1 MLGHCVCAQT
11 NTQII
16 LKYAKSLT
24 NRVFYDKIEQNKSGG
39 DDMKTVTIYRI
50 NETDRTIDIAQSVND
65 DSESI
70 KAAVLNT
77 KNFTFDEILRQ
88 HLAFRGSGTL
98 IENCLNRFL
107 SALHIGRSIPVNADD
122 MLAGFTAEN
131 GENIFLR
138 GMMTAAHEL
147 YDVERTALSAPNDVL
162 LATLNK
168 SRIQAE
174 ISAKINTFFDS
185 KLAAIGDAAYF
196 DCGQKLNAF
205 AVLHSEII
213 IFSDD
218 YTFSTFRIC
227 DNCLT
232 NLLFELGQI
241 VHRNAMNPRKCGF
254 CGKMFLGTEDEVCC
268 RQSSCQTAH
277 KEQKEAIYK
286 EHTEEYSQ
294 IKRTYDAF
302 VRRYDGY
309 LKAAGINARFPAEY
323 DEFCQAKEVRK
334 SEMNS
339 LKKRLIRNGL
349 PTDELYEM
357 GEKFKAEIRA
367 IAERIMEKCGR

>member
-1 MLGHCVCAQT
+1 
-11 NTQII
+11 
-16 LKYAKSLT
+16 
-24 NRVFYDKIEQNKSGG
+24 
-39 DDMKTVTIYRI
+39 MKTVTIYRI
-50 NETDRTIDIAQSVND
+50 NETDRTIDIAQSVNND
-65 DSESI
+65 NESI
-70 KAAVLNT
+70 RAAVLNT
-77 KNFTFDEILRQ
+77 KTFTFDEILRQ
-88 HLAFRGSGTL
+88 HLAFRDSGTL
-98 IENCLNRFL
+98 VENCQNRFL
-107 SALHIGRSIPVNADD
+107 SALHIGRSVPVNVDD

-138 GMMTAAHEL
+138 GMMTTAREL
-147 YDVERTALSAPNDVL
+147 YDEERVALSAPNDVL

-185 KLAAIGDAAYF
+185 NLASIGDAAYF

-205 AVLHSEII
+205 AVLHSETV
-213 IFSDD
+213 IFCDD
-218 YTFSTFRIC
+218 YTFSTFHNC
-227 DNCLT
+227 GNCLEA
-232 NLLFELGQI
+232 LLFELGQI
-241 VHRNAMNPRKCGF
+241 VHRNALSPRKCGF

-268 RQSSCQTAH
+268 RQATCQTAH

-309 LKAAGINARFPAEY
+309 LKAAGINTRFPAEY

-334 SEMNS
+334 AEMNS

-349 PTDELYEM
+349 PADELYEM
-357 GEKFKAEIRA
+357 GGKFKAEIRG
-367 IAERIMEKCGR
+367 IAEGIIERCRR

>member
-1 MLGHCVCAQT
+1 
-11 NTQII
+11 
-16 LKYAKSLT
+16 
-24 NRVFYDKIEQNKSGG
+24 
-39 DDMKTVTIYRI
+39 MKTVTIYRI
-50 NETDRTIDIAQSVND
+50 NETDRTIDIAQSVNND
-65 DSESI
+65 NESI
-70 KAAVLNT
+70 RAAVLNT
-77 KNFTFDEILRQ
+77 KTFTFDEILRQ
-88 HLAFRGSGTL
+88 HLAFRDSGTL
-98 IENCLNRFL
+98 VENCRNRFL
-107 SALHIGRSIPVNADD
+107 SALHIGRSVPVNVDD
-122 MLAGFTAEN
+122 MLAGFIAEN

-138 GMMTAAHEL
+138 GMMTTAREL
-147 YDVERTALSAPNDVL
+147 YDEERVALSAPNDVL

-185 KLAAIGDAAYF
+185 NLASIGDAAYF

-205 AVLHSEII
+205 AVLHSETV
-213 IFSDD
+213 IFCDD
-218 YTFSTFRIC
+218 YTFSTFHNC
-227 DNCLT
+227 GNCLEA
-232 NLLFELGQI
+232 LLFELGQI
-241 VHRNAMNPRKCGF
+241 VHRNALSPRKCGF

-268 RQSSCQTAH
+268 RQATCQTAH

-309 LKAAGINARFPAEY
+309 LKAAGINTRFPAEY

-334 SEMNS
+334 AEMNS

-349 PTDELYEM
+349 PADELYEM
-357 GEKFKAEIRA
+357 GGKFKAEIRG
-367 IAERIMEKCGR
+367 IAEGIIERCRR

>member
-1 MLGHCVCAQT
+1 
-11 NTQII
+11 
-16 LKYAKSLT
+16 
-24 NRVFYDKIEQNKSGG
+24 
-39 DDMKTVTIYRI
+39 MKTVTIYRI

-65 DSESI
+65 DNESI

-88 HLAFRGSGTL
+88 HLAFRDSGTL
-98 IENCLNRFL
+98 IENCRNRFL

-138 GMMTAAHEL
+138 GLMTAAHEL
-147 YDVERTALSAPNDVL
+147 YDEERTALSTPNDVL

-174 ISAKINTFFDS
+174 ISAKINTFFDGNF
-185 KLAAIGDAAYF
+185 AALGDAAYF
-196 DCGQKLNAF
+196 DCGQKINAF
-205 AVLHSEII
+205 AVLPSETV
-213 IFSDD
+213 IFCDD
-218 YTFSTFRIC
+218 YTFGAFHKC
-227 DNCLT
+227 GNCLET
-232 NLLFELGQI
+232 LLFEVGQI
-241 VHRNAMNPRKCGF
+241 VHRNALSPRKCGF

-268 RQSSCQTAH
+268 RQSSCQATH
-277 KEQKEAIYK
+277 KEQKEVIYR

-309 LKAAGINARFPAEY
+309 LKAAGINARCPAEY

-334 SEMNS
+334 AEMNS

-367 IAERIMEKCGR
+367 IAEGIIERCRR

>member
-1 MLGHCVCAQT
+1 
-11 NTQII
+11 
-16 LKYAKSLT
+16 
-24 NRVFYDKIEQNKSGG
+24 
-39 DDMKTVTIYRI
+39 MKTVTIYRI

-65 DSESI
+65 DNESI

-88 HLAFRGSGTL
+88 HLAFRDSGTL
-98 IENCLNRFL
+98 IENCRNRFL

-147 YDVERTALSAPNDVL
+147 YDVERKALSTPNDVL

-168 SRIQAE
+168 SRTQAE

-185 KLAAIGDAAYF
+185 NLAAIGGSAYF
-196 DCGQKLNAF
+196 DCAQKINAF
-205 AVLHSEII
+205 SVIPSETV
-213 IFSDD
+213 IFCDD
-218 YTFSTFRIC
+218 YIFSTFLVC

-241 VHRNAMNPRKCGF
+241 VHRNSLSPRKCGF

-268 RQSSCQTAH
+268 RQATCQTAH

-302 VRRYDGY
+302 VRRYDSY
-309 LKAAGINARFPAEY
+309 LKAAGINTRCPAEY

-334 SEMNS
+334 AEMNS

>member
-1 MLGHCVCAQT
+1 
-11 NTQII
+11 
-16 LKYAKSLT
+16 
-24 NRVFYDKIEQNKSGG
+24 
-39 DDMKTVTIYRI
+39 MKTVTIYCI

-65 DSESI
+65 DNESI

-88 HLAFRGSGTL
+88 HLAFRDSGTL
-98 IENCLNRFL
+98 VENCRNRFL
-107 SALHIGRSIPVNADD
+107 SALHIGRSVPVNADD

-138 GMMTAAHEL
+138 GLMTAAHEL
-147 YDVERTALSAPNDVL
+147 YDEERTALSTPNDVL

-185 KLAAIGDAAYF
+185 NFGAIGDAAYF
-196 DCGQKLNAF
+196 DCGQKLNTF
-205 AVLHSEII
+205 AVLPSETV
-213 IFSDD
+213 IFCDD
-218 YTFSTFRIC
+218 YTFSAFHKC
-227 DNCLT
+227 GNCLET
-232 NLLFELGQI
+232 LLFELGQI
-241 VHRNAMNPRKCGF
+241 VHRNALSPRKCGF

-309 LKAAGINARFPAEY
+309 LKVAGINTRFPAEY

-334 SEMNS
+334 AEMNS

-349 PTDELYEM
+349 PTDELYEK
-357 GEKFKAEIRA
+357 GEKFKAEIRG
-367 IAERIMEKCGR
+367 IAEGIMEKCGTK

>member
-1 MLGHCVCAQT
+1 
-11 NTQII
+11 
-16 LKYAKSLT
+16 
-24 NRVFYDKIEQNKSGG
+24 
-39 DDMKTVTIYRI
+39 MKTVTIYRI

-65 DSESI
+65 DNENI
-70 KAAVLNT
+70 HAAVLNART
-77 KNFTFDEILRQ
+77 FTFDEILRQ
-88 HLAFRGSGTL
+88 HLAYRDSGTL
-98 IENCLNRFL
+98 IENCRSRFL
-107 SALHIGRSIPVNADD
+107 SALHIGRSIPVNVDD
-122 MLAGFTAEN
+122 MLAGFIAEN

-147 YDVERTALSAPNDVL
+147 YDEERMALAAPNDVL

-185 KLAAIGDAAYF
+185 NLAAIGDAAYF
-196 DCGQKLNAF
+196 DCGQKINAF
-205 AVLHSEII
+205 AVLPSETV
-213 IFSDD
+213 IFCDD
-218 YTFSTFRIC
+218 YTFSAFRKC

-241 VHRNAMNPRKCGF
+241 VHRNSLSPRKCGF

-309 LKAAGINARFPAEY
+309 LKAAGINARCPAEY

-334 SEMNS
+334 AEMNS

-357 GEKFKAEIRA
+357 GEKFKAEIRG
-367 IAERIMEKCGR
+367 IAEGIMEKCGTK

>member
-1 MLGHCVCAQT
+1 
-11 NTQII
+11 
-16 LKYAKSLT
+16 
-24 NRVFYDKIEQNKSGG
+24 
-39 DDMKTVTIYRI
+39 MKTVTIYRI
-50 NETDRTIDIAQSVND
+50 NETDRTIDIAQSVNQD
-65 DSESI
+65 NESVR
-70 KAAVLNT
+70 AAILNART
-77 KNFTFDEILRQ
+77 FTFDEILRQ
-88 HLAFRGSGTL
+88 HLAFCDKEAL
-98 IENCLNRFL
+98 VENCRNRFL
-107 SALHIGRSIPVNADD
+107 SALHIGRSVPVNADD

-147 YDVERTALSAPNDVL
+147 YDGERTALSTPNDVL

-185 KLAAIGDAAYF
+185 NFAAVGDAAYF
-196 DCGQKLNAF
+196 ECGQKLNAF
-205 AVLHSEII
+205 SVIPSETV
-213 IFSDD
+213 IFCDD
-218 YTFSTFRIC
+218 YTFSAFRVC

-241 VHRNAMNPRKCGF
+241 VHRNALSPRKCGF
-254 CGKMFLGTEDEVCC
+254 CGKMFLGIEEEVCC
-268 RQSSCQTAH
+268 RQASCQAAH

-309 LKAAGINARFPAEY
+309 LKAAGINARCPAEY

-334 SEMNS
+334 AEMNS

-367 IAERIMEKCGR
+367 IAEGIMEKCGNK

>member
-1 MLGHCVCAQT
+1 
-11 NTQII
+11 
-16 LKYAKSLT
+16 
-24 NRVFYDKIEQNKSGG
+24 
-39 DDMKTVTIYRI
+39 MKTVTIYRI
-50 NETDRTIDIAQSVND
+50 NETDRTIDIAQSAND
-65 DSESI
+65 DNENI
-70 KAAVLNT
+70 HAAVLNART
-77 KNFTFDEILRQ
+77 FTFDEILRQ
-88 HLAFRGSGTL
+88 HLAFRDSGAMV
-98 IENCLNRFL
+98 ENCRNRFL
-107 SALHIGRSIPVNADD
+107 SALHVGRSIPVNADD

-131 GENIFLR
+131 ESWFCSQSDFAVINDRPLVLLDKTPRSYGENIFLR
-138 GMMTAAHEL
+138 GMMTAAREL
-147 YDVERTALSAPNDVL
+147 YDEERAALSTPNDVL

-168 SRIQAE
+168 NRIQAE

-185 KLAAIGDAAYF
+185 NLAAIGDAAYF

-205 AVLHSEII
+205 AVLPSETV
-213 IFSDD
+213 IFCDD
-218 YTFSTFRIC
+218 YTFSVFRIC

-232 NLLFELGQI
+232 DLLFELGQI
-241 VHRNAMNPRKCGF
+241 VHRNALSPRKCGF
-254 CGKMFLGTEDEVCC
+254 CGKMFLGMEDEVCC
-268 RQSSCQTAH
+268 RQATCQTAH
-277 KEQKEAIYK
+277 KEQKEAIYR

-309 LKAAGINARFPAEY
+309 LKAAGINTRCPAEY

-334 SEMNS
+334 AEMNS

-367 IAERIMEKCGR
+367 IAEGIIERCRR

>member
-1 MLGHCVCAQT
+1 
-11 NTQII
+11 
-16 LKYAKSLT
+16 
-24 NRVFYDKIEQNKSGG
+24 
-39 DDMKTVTIYRI
+39 MKAVTIYRI

-147 YDVERTALSAPNDVL
+147 YDVERKALSSPNDVL